1 MKNTSIIGKELTQ
14 KVKMRKIVFGN
25 TEKGGLI
32 NKIAI
37 YGILFGL
44 GFVYIYPLLYML
56 SQSLMST
63 SDLVDATVTWIPTGF
78 SFGSFDKAAKT
89 LGVIQG
95 LKDSVIMSLVPAL
108 LQTVILAFAG
118 YGMARFHVPFKKFW
132 LVLMIVAFLIPT
144 QVTLIPRFLLF
155 SRYQLLKTIWPP
167 YLMAALGQGVKS
179 SIFFFIY
186 YQFFQSY
193 PKSLDEAAQIDG
205 AGRVKVFIKIAIPM
219 AKPAIVVSYLFSFI
233 WFWNETT
240 QTSQL
245 SSGAVQTLPMRLSD
259 FVTAFSKIY
268 SSTEISSGGALNES
282 IRLAG
287 TLITVAPLLLLYIL
301 LQRYFVEGVERTGI
315 TGE

>member
-1 MKNTSIIGKELTQ
+1 MRNINIADKELTQ
-14 KVKMRKIVFGN
+14 KVKMRRIVFGS
-25 TEKGGLI
+25 TEKRGII
-32 NKIAI
+32 NKILI

-56 SQSLMST
+56 STSLMST

-78 SFGSFDKAAKT
+78 SFGSFTMAART
-89 LGVIQG
+89 LGVLQG
-95 LKDSVIMSLVPAL
+95 LKDSFIMSFIPAL

-118 YGMARFHVPFKKFW
+118 YGMARFQVPFKKFW
-132 LVLMIVAFLIPT
+132 LVLIVVTFLIPT
-144 QVTLIPRFLLF
+144 QVTLIPRYLLF
-155 SRYQLLKTIWPP
+155 SRVHLINTIWPP
-167 YLMAALGQGVKS
+167 YLMAGLGQGIKS
-179 SIFFFIY
+179 SIFFLIY

-205 AGRVKVFIKIAIPM
+205 AGRFKVFIKIAIPM
-219 AKPAIVVSYLFSFI
+219 AKPAIVVCYLFSFI

-240 QTSQL
+240 QTAQL
-245 SSGAVQTLPMRLSD
+245 SAGAAQTLPMRLAS
-259 FVTAFSKIY
+259 FVTEFNKIY
-268 SSTEISSGGALNES
+268 SSTEISSGGALNEA

-287 TLITVAPLLLLYIL
+287 TLITIAPLLLLYIL